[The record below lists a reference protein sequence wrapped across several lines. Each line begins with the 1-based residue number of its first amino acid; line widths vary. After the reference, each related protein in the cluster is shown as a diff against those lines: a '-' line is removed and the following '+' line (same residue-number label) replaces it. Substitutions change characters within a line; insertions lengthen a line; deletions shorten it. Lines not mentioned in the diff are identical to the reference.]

1 MNTSYRVR
9 VLLAMAAALLAVPVL
24 AGIASARSV
33 ETLSTGVG
41 VEERVPRKEYSLLL
55 TFAEAK
61 GPYLANITVE
71 IKDAEGKVVLST
83 TSPGPWLF
91 AKLPPGDYKVM
102 ATRGS
107 GEKTSAAFTI
117 GQSGQQVVRLTW

>member
-1 MNTSYRVR
+1 MNTTYKVS
-9 VLLAMAAALLAVPVL
+9 VLLAAAAAIVAAPIL
-24 AGIASARSV
+24 AGIAAARSV

-55 TFAEAK
+55 TFAEAQ
-61 GPYLANITVE
+61 GPYLANIAVE

-91 AKLPPGDYKVM
+91 AKLAPGEYKVM
-102 ATRGS
+102 ATRAS
-107 GEKTSAAFTI
+107 GEKTGATFTI
-117 GQSGQQVVRLTW
+117 GQAGQQVVRLTW